1 MLVFSVLR
9 VPDDVILH
17 VSLVLMLFVTLRER
31 QFALKKK
38 FLFEEF
44 ASWCQGFGFMFG

>member
-1 MLVFSVLR
+1 MLVISVLR
-9 VPDDVILH
+9 VPDDVVVL
-17 VSLVLMLFVTLRER
+17 VSLVLVLFVTLRER